1 MFVVA
6 VVLLLVWTLA
16 VVSATTMGGFVHVLL
31 AGAVALVLARV
42 VQIRRAHQRVCRP
55 ALDPAAPGLTFRPW

>member
-6 VVLLLVWTLA
+6 VVLALVWTLA

-31 AGAVALVLARV
+31 AGAIALVLARLL
-42 VQIRRAHQRVCRP
+42 QIWRGHQRV
-55 ALDPAAPGLTFRPW
+55 AGS